1 VLDLCA
7 SAPVERVR
15 VAILRKAQRVPIAEG
30 RLHTE
35 LALKGGA
42 GQPHVWPGGAKE
54 SVLEQHA
61 RDGHHGQAAVG
72 ELRIQRPLALVGTV
86 GLALVERPAK
96 VTCVGKVSRCAV
108 RLLHIE
114 DRIDEAHEGKDLHAA
129 SDGNLSK
136 GLQAIWDVVER
147 QAQGRR
153 AKPGPTEVLGG
164 DVAHARQHRDAAMLE
179 LTGAAA
185 LELHLVP
192 ILGEPQRVK
201 EAHRGLDA
209 ELLLEGAS
217 REPHLGARRA
227 GHSVLE
233 QHAGDCSHGKAPVGQ
248 LGVQPPFLPLRIT
261 DPVPAEGAQVAPLH
275 TLPPRALVAS
285 EHARRIGRILLHV
298 EDFHESA
305 EGKYLDPATCRHLG
319 KCLQA

>member
-201 EAHRGLDA
+201 EAHRGLNT
-209 ELLLEGAS
+209 ELLLEGTADHHVDS
-217 REPHLGARRA
+217 LPRNRGGAR
-227 GHSVLE
+227 
-233 QHAGDCSHGKAPVGQ
+233 APSKRCCRTASCQPSQGEHDRGRRKRGCAEIVPHCPTSRQ
-248 LGVQPPFLPLRIT
+248 L
-261 DPVPAEGAQVAPLH
+261 
-275 TLPPRALVAS
+275 
-285 EHARRIGRILLHV
+285 
-298 EDFHESA
+298 
-305 EGKYLDPATCRHLG
+305 
-319 KCLQA
+319 